1 MAAVAAVFS
10 AVAAAAEIAT
20 GPPDP
25 DRYVASPL
33 LLSPEV
39 HDFKVLGFCFQP
51 RFHWVWC
58 EVLSKSGGAVT
69 SWPAAPCDLAAPA
82 RCQIC
87 MF

>member
-1 MAAVAAVFS
+1 MKAASCAGFLLWLMFSAVMCLQEALQGRCAMAAVAAVFS

-39 HDFKVLGFCFQP
+39 HGWKFRILVSSHAF
-51 RFHWVWC
+51 RVW
-58 EVLSKSGGAVT
+58 
-69 SWPAAPCDLAAPA
+69 
-82 RCQIC
+82 
-87 MF
+87 